1 MKNKKKTFSL
11 RDIGWL
17 YSNNQLF
24 LENIYKKF
32 LSNSKKIDSS
42 WKKIFKK
49 ISYNKCIT
57 SNNNIFTTIKSQ
69 AQEHKSHSCFNI
81 ASKNLINEYSHEL
94 LKEKFLN
101 LINSYRI
108 YGHYISNLNPLARL
122 KKIKNVPELSCLF
135 HRITPKELNN
145 KINFNF
151 LCFKKN
157 VNSFN
162 EIYLFF
168 KKKYCSYIGFE
179 YMHLNDIKQK
189 KWLQNYIETKNIK
202 HSLSS
207 SEKKEVLKDLI
218 QSTTFEKFIHTKFP
232 GNKRFSLEGCDILI
246 PVLKK
251 IIMFCIKKKTK
262 KIFLGMAHRGR
273 LNVMYNVLHH
283 NVLKMFNNK
292 TRSYKNRNGTG
303 DVKYHIGLK
312 KIIQKNN
319 KNIEINLLDN
329 PSHLEIITPIVIGC
343 CKFFVEQKSSQYNPL
358 PIIIHGDAAFIGQG
372 VIQETLNMSQVPA
385 YNVLGSVHIIINN
398 QIAFTTSKKKY
409 LRTSF
414 YCTDIAKM
422 INAPIFHV
430 NADQPESVMFIIKLA
445 LKFRYLF
452 KKDVFIELVCYR
464 RLGHNEV
471 DDPYI
476 TQPKMYNI
484 IKNHKRICVL
494 YSKKI
499 KNTLKETDT
508 SYKKLYI
515 HFMQQLYKKIQ
526 EHNLKT
532 NNLKKSYRHK
542 HSKKYLI
549 KQIYN
554 NVDVLNKIA
563 TELFTLPKHLTIHN
577 QVKKIFFNRIKMVN
591 NKLPLDW
598 GAAENL
604 VYAVLMY
611 YGITCRLTGEDVR
624 RGTFCHRHASIICQ
638 KKNTTYIPLQ
648 NLSFTSGLFY
658 IWDSVLSEESTLAF
672 EYGYSKVSHATL
684 NVWEAQFGDF
694 SNGAQVVIDQFIT
707 SSLQKWGYSS
717 PLVILLPH
725 GYEGQGPEHSSG
737 RLERYLQLCAQ
748 NNIKIYIPTTVSQ
761 MYHILLKQ
769 GCSTSKIPII
779 IFTPKSLLRNPETF
793 IFMKELLIEKFHT
806 ILLTQ
811 SSCTYNLISCII
823 FCSGKIYYE
832 LLDFYQKNNI
842 IDTVI
847 IRIEQLYP
855 FPYSKINKT
864 ISKFSQV
871 KNFIWCQEEPIN
883 QGSWKY
889 IYFYFKKY
897 ILINYKLISLKYV
910 GRPKFS
916 STAEGNFISH
926 NIQQKKIIK
935 SAFSMSIKIK
945 NK

>member
-1 MKNKKKTFSL
+1 MTNKKKIFSL
-11 RDIGWL
+11 WKTGWL

-32 LSNSKKIDSS
+32 LSNSKTLDSS
-42 WKKIFKK
+42 WKKTFNK
-49 ISYNKCIT
+49 ISNNKRIT
-57 SNNNIFTTIKSQ
+57 NSNNITAQPKSQ
-69 AQEHKSHSCFNI
+69 TKKNTLYSYSDVI
-81 ASKNLINEYSHEL
+81 SKNLIQEYKNKL

-108 YGHYISNLNPLARL
+108 YGHYMSNLNPLTYL
-122 KKIKNVPELSCLF
+122 KTIKNIPELSYLF
-135 HRITPKELNN
+135 HNIQSKELNY

-157 VNSFN
+157 INSFN
-162 EIYLFF
+162 EMYLFF

-179 YMHLNDIKQK
+179 YMHLNNIKQK
-189 KWLQNYIETKNIK
+189 KWLQNYIETKNVK
-202 HSLSS
+202 NSLSS
-207 SEKKEVLKDLI
+207 SEKKEILEDLI

-246 PVLKK
+246 PMLKR

-273 LNVMYNVLHH
+273 LNVMYNILHYNVLHMFH
-283 NVLKMFNNK
+283 NTDLSCKHH
-292 TRSYKNRNGTG
+292 NGTG

-312 KIIQKNN
+312 KTIQQNN
-319 KNIEINLLDN
+319 KKVEINLLDN
-329 PSHLEIITPIVIGC
+329 PSHLEIITPVVIGC
-343 CKFFVEQKSSQYNPL
+343 CKFFLDQKSSQYKPL
-358 PIIIHGDAAFIGQG
+358 PVIIHGDAAFIGQG

-422 INAPIFHV
+422 IDSPIFHV
-430 NADQPESVMFIIKLA
+430 NADQPEHVIFTIELA

-484 IKNHKRICVL
+484 IKKHKSICTL

-499 KNTLKETDT
+499 INILKKRNT
-508 SYKKLYI
+508 SYEQLYI
-515 HFMQQLYKKIQ
+515 HFMQKLYKRIQ
-526 EHNLKT
+526 NYSSDK
-532 NNLKKSYRHK
+532 NNLKKIHHK
-542 HSKKYLI
+542 NNPKKYLI
-549 KQIYN
+549 N
-554 NVDVLNKIA
+554 RVHDLDSLNKIA
-563 TELFTLPKHLTIHN
+563 TELFTLPKNLIVHN
-577 QVKKIFFNRIKMVN
+577 QVKKIFFNRMQMIN
-591 NKLPLDW
+591 NKIPLDW
-598 GAAENL
+598 GSAENL

-624 RGTFCHRHASIICQ
+624 RGTFCHRHASVICQ
-638 KKNTTYIPLQ
+638 QKNTTYIPLQ
-648 NLSFTSGLFY
+648 NLSSVSGLFY
-658 IWDSVLSEESTLAF
+658 VWDSVLSEESTLAF
-672 EYGYSKVSHATL
+672 EYGYSKVSHTTL
-684 NVWEAQFGDF
+684 NIWEAQFGDF
-694 SNGAQVVIDQFIT
+694 SNGAQIVIDQFIT
-707 SSLQKWGYSS
+707 SGLQKWGYSS
-717 PLVILLPH
+717 SLVILLPH

-761 MYHILLKQ
+761 MYHILLQQ
-769 GCSTSKIPII
+769 GCSKYKIPII
-779 IFTPKSLLRNPETF
+779 IFTPKSLLRNPLTF
-793 IFMKELLIEKFHT
+793 IFMKELLIEKFHK

-811 SSCTYNLISCII
+811 LNSTYNSISCII

-832 LLDFYQKNNI
+832 LLSFYQKNNI
-842 IDTVI
+842 IDTII

-855 FPYSKINKT
+855 FPYLKINKA
-864 ISKFSQV
+864 IHKFTQV
-871 KNFIWCQEEPIN
+871 KYFIWCQEEPIN

-897 ILINYKLISLKYV
+897 ILINYKSIFLKYI

-916 STAEGNFISH
+916 STAEGNLIDH
-926 NIQQKKIIK
+926 KMQQKKIIK
-935 SAFSMSIKIK
+935 SAFSMSMKK
-945 NK
+945 K